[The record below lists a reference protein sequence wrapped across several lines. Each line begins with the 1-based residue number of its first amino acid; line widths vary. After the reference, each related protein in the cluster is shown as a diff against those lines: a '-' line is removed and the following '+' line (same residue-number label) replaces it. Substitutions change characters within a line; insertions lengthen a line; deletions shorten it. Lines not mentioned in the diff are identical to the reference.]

1 MVETATLESVLSL
14 SSEESLRNKLLFEQ
28 LASDINTLIRTDFE
42 KLVNLLYRI
51 DVSEAKLKEMLQ
63 THPDRD
69 AGHIIAQLLIE
80 RQVQKI
86 KLRNE
91 FGKAQGNIAD
101 DEKW

>member
-14 SSEESLRNKLLFEQ
+14 SSEESLRDKMLFEQ
-28 LASDINTLIRTDFE
+28 LASDINALIQTDFE

-51 DVSEAKLKEMLQ
+51 DVSETKLKEMLQ
-63 THPDRD
+63 AHPDRD
-69 AGHIIAQLLIE
+69 AGHIIAQLLID

-91 FGKAQGNIAD
+91 FGKTQGNIAD
-101 DEKW
+101 EEKW